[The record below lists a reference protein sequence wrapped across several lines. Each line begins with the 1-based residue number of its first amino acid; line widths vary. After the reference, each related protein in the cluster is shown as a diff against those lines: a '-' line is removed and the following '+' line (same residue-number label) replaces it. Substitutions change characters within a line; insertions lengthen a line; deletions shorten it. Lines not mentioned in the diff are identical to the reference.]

1 MNLLECT
8 KVNTF
13 FEFTKQNGKIFKKK
27 LFWFC
32 KQSIWSFDESR
43 PACLV
48 CPGKRMQNGRD
59 EKKIEK
65 SVVNVLCSS
74 KNDSIFAA
82 DFAAHVL
89 LTVDAHALVKSR
101 V

>member
-1 MNLLECT
+1 MEKFSKKNYFGS
-8 KVNTF
+8 VNSQSSHLTNQH
-13 FEFTKQNGKIFKKK
+13 THT
-27 LFWFC
+27 WFVQEKGC
-32 KQSIWSFDESR
+32 KTAAMR
-43 PACLV
+43 
-48 CPGKRMQNGRD
+48 
-59 EKKIEK
+59 KKIEK

-74 KNDSIFAA
+74 KNGSIFAA

>member
-32 KQSIWSFDESR
+32 KQSIWSLDESR
-43 PACLV
+43 HARLV
-48 CPGKRMQNGRD
+48 YPVKRTQNGCD

-74 KNDSIFAA
+74 KNGSIFAA

>member
-1 MNLLECT
+1 
-8 KVNTF
+8 
-13 FEFTKQNGKIFKKK
+13 
-27 LFWFC
+27 
-32 KQSIWSFDESR
+32 
-43 PACLV
+43 
-48 CPGKRMQNGRD
+48 MQNGRD

-74 KNDSIFAA
+74 KNGSIFAA

>member
-32 KQSIWSFDESR
+32 KQLIWPLDESAHAR
-43 PACLV
+43 LV

-74 KNDSIFAA
+74 KNGYNFAA

-89 LTVDAHALVKSR
+89 LTLMLMR
-101 V
+101 

>member
-1 MNLLECT
+1 MEKFSKKNYFGSVNSQSGHLTNQATHTWLILE
-8 KVNTF
+8 K
-13 FEFTKQNGKIFKKK
+13 G
-27 LFWFC
+27 C
-32 KQSIWSFDESR
+32 K
-43 PACLV
+43 
-48 CPGKRMQNGRD
+48 NGRD

-74 KNDSIFAA
+74 KNGSIFAA

>member
-1 MNLLECT
+1 MMGEAPFVCT
-8 KVNTF
+8 A
-13 FEFTKQNGKIFKKK
+13 GWSSDKK
-27 LFWFC
+27 L
-32 KQSIWSFDESR
+32 R
-43 PACLV
+43 
-48 CPGKRMQNGRD
+48 
-59 EKKIEK
+59 K

-74 KNDSIFAA
+74 KNGSIFAA